1 MHVYCNQSWVDF
13 NSAHWKYDHIE
24 HSCLWNRNRI
34 YADSNHGDFYR
45 KFHFEKNKA
54 LVKTYITCS
63 NNSKIYRMN
72 KRGPIVI
79 IEDDIDD
86 QDILTDIFKE
96 LNYNNKLIFFADGE
110 KALEYLTETDIEP
123 FLVLSDL
130 NMPKLNGME
139 LREKIHNN
147 EDLRLKSIPYLFFS
161 TSAEQRHV
169 IDAYSR
175 SIQGFFVKPSNYD
188 KLKKIIVKIV
198 EYWQECESPNY
209 IKNAQQ

>member
-1 MHVYCNQSWVDF
+1 
-13 NSAHWKYDHIE
+13 
-24 HSCLWNRNRI
+24 
-34 YADSNHGDFYR
+34 
-45 KFHFEKNKA
+45 
-54 LVKTYITCS
+54 
-63 NNSKIYRMN
+63 MN
-72 KRGPIVI
+72 KHGPIVI
-79 IEDDIDD
+79 IEDDLDD
-86 QDILTDIFKE
+86 QHILDDIFKE
-96 LNYNNKLIFFADGE
+96 LNYKNELIFFGDSL
-110 KALEYLTETDIEP
+110 KALEYLTDTDIEP
-123 FLVLSDL
+123 FLVLSDI

-188 KLKKIIVKIV
+188 KLKTIMVKIV

-209 IKNAQQ
+209 IKNAQ